1 MRLPLP
7 APLPAR
13 CPPLWPVRCPPPW
26 PARAEYLPAG
36 LLKPIQQP
44 FPPPGLPRKP
54 LPGPP
59 ASHFLLPARLPVS
72 APHDGQNF
80 APSFTSPPHFGQ
92 NIAFS
97 SSYNLMY
104 SRNPA
109 AAGYQ
114 YTPCARNSSSV
125 RRSHLPAC
133 GIIHCSSSF
142 RQDGDIL
149 RVIPHVAVLHLLYRL
164 RLCFL
169 NRSSR
174 HFSNSFSRCF
184 PNSFSLLRR
193 RGRRAAPA
201 AATTAA
207 PALPPGGVLPSSRR
221 SRGPT

>member
-1 MRLPLP
+1 M
-7 APLPAR
+7 
-13 CPPLWPVRCPPPW
+13 
-26 PARAEYLPAG
+26 
-36 LLKPIQQP
+36 KPINIGGHSAYQNRVLTQ
-44 FPPPGLPRKP
+44 LRKYYP
-54 LPGPP
+54 NAVNSL
-59 ASHFLLPARLPVS
+59 S
-72 APHDGQNF
+72 D
-80 APSFTSPPHFGQ
+80 
-92 NIAFS
+92 